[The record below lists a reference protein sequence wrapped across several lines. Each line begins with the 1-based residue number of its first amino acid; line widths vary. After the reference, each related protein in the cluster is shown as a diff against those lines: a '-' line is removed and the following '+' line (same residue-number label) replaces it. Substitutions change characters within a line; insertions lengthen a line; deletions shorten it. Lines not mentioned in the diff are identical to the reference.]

1 MSTRPTV
8 FSRRFSIIALALS
21 AFLLSSLALAAGRV
35 EWKSKNFKERDDKA
49 WRLELAIYLPRA
61 PDVPH
66 VPMKFEFQPEVYY
79 ERDMMDGDKIVE
91 RKVPLDN
98 RQPIIESV
106 DVGFLDSGSGKIES
120 RTRFSFKL
128 TRAHGY
134 EAGEYK
140 VTITDA
146 RNDSKVGVPT
156 TLVFDGENEVIDRR
170 AMVFNNG
177 DKKPKKDSDVKKV
190 GDDKGG
196 DDKKADDK
204 KSDDDSKAKSDD
216 KPASDDSSNKAAAP
230 NQDTSAAEDA
240 ETIKKKPGGCGCR
253 LEDSA
258 TSSNAALALGALG
271 LGITLLNR
279 RRKRAA

>member
-1 MSTRPTV
+1 VSTRPSALV
-8 FSRRFSIIALALS
+8 RRLPLALL
-21 AFLLSSLALAAGRV
+21 ALCALLVSSLAAAAGRV
-35 EWKSKNFKERDDKA
+35 EWKGKNFKERDDKA

-146 RNDSKVGVPT
+146 RNDQKVGVPS
-156 TLVFDGENEVIDRR
+156 TLIFDGENEVIDRR

-177 DKKPKKDSDVKKV
+177 DKKPKKDADTKKV
-190 GDDKGG
+190 DDDKKS

-204 KSDDDSKAKSDD
+204 KSDDDAKAKADD
-216 KPASDDSSNKAAAP
+216 KPAGDDSGDKAASK
-230 NQDTSAAEDA
+230 DTSQAEDA

-253 LEDSA
+253 LEQSA
-258 TSSNAALALGALG
+258 ADTNGTLGLAALVVGAALV
-271 LGITLLNR
+271 R